1 MVYVEKKCWKNNIKS
16 EIVATNFLEV
26 LVNDQEATLV

>member
-1 MVYVEKKCWKNNIKS
+1 MVHVEKKCWKNKS

-26 LVNDQEATLV
+26 LVDDKEATLA